1 MLKRFFFKLPD
12 EFSVLPFKNTV
23 DDEKT
28 PGQRGGNQKRT
39 IILSASQQNF
49 GPSCFNRALKD

>member
-1 MLKRFFFKLPD
+1 MKLPD
-12 EFSVLPFKNTV
+12 EFSVLPSKNTV

-39 IILSASQQNF
+39 IILSALGYAN
-49 GPSCFNRALKD
+49 KDLG